1 MTLTA
6 QVDDASKFNVF
17 IAPLSP
23 LTLKDGSSA
32 REDHVRLI
40 RRISRDYLHRGN
52 SALHTL
58 KKYASVREGELENI
72 YPFAGEAEVVY
83 NSSLLYEMNVLKRTV
98 GPLLHAITK
107 AEAGGLYG
115 LAAQMLTFLEN
126 FEEVAD
132 SAVPNTSVL
141 MEFIGKSVFE

>member
-1 MTLTA
+1 M
-6 QVDDASKFNVF
+6 
-17 IAPLSP
+17 
-23 LTLKDGSSA
+23 
-32 REDHVRLI
+32 RLI